1 MNAQYKQKLF
11 VMVIKGFKIQKKSG
25 SFMIKNRKILED
37 LLVEN
42 LHLKLQCMI
51 SKGQTILYG
60 KKIKR

>member
-25 SFMIKNRKILED
+25 SFTIKNRKILED
-37 LLVEN
+37 LLVES

-51 SKGQTILYG
+51 LKDQMTLYG